1 MVGPRGMRVLPA
13 MLVALILV
21 SASRAQ
27 DTIDFGFYPK
37 GAQECMYKA
46 ADDSK
51 CQSKTVAA
59 TNSCLCRNG
68 GNFITNAAACIGQSS
83 AGDLETVYKTMRDAC
98 GNSDTPISITEDEF
112 MAAANAVT
120 STTSTAGPT
129 TTSTSSQSSTTTG
142 TNASTTSNASTGTA
156 TSTAAPAD
164 GQKEGEEEE
173 GGGGLKTGV
182 MAGIIVGGVGAAVLL
197 GALAFFLFRRRR
209 KLGEESHPMLPQQGQ
224 PSVAAGHESTAMH
237 NSAYYSSPPST
248 AGWPKKDW
256 QGPSPDLRSS
266 GFNWESPAH
275 LSYPSGG
282 GSLAPSPPLPPQE
295 LDGAQYVAPT
305 GSTQAPAEMPG
316 ETAAV
321 ATAPG
326 SAQYRP
332 YNPGQRYPASG

>member
-1 MVGPRGMRVLPA
+1 MVGPRRMRVVPA
-13 MLVALILV
+13 ALVLLILV

-27 DTIDFGFYPK
+27 GTIDFGFYPK
-37 GAQECMYKA
+37 RAQDCMYKA

-51 CQSKTVAA
+51 CESSTVAA

-68 GNFITNAAACIGQSS
+68 GDFITKAAACIGQSS
-83 AGDLETVYKTMRDAC
+83 ASDLETVYTTMRDAC

-112 MAAANAVT
+112 MAAANGAA

-129 TTSTSSQSSTTTG
+129 TTSSASISSTTSG
-142 TNASTTSNASTGTA
+142 TDASMTSSASGTSGTS
-156 TSTAAPAD
+156 TSTATPAD
-164 GQKEGEEEE
+164 GQREEE

-182 MAGIIVGGVGAAVLL
+182 MAGIIVGAVGGVALL

-209 KLGEESHPMLPQQGQ
+209 KLGEESHPMLPQQAH
-224 PSVAAGHESTAMH
+224 PSVAPGHSSAMH

-248 AGWPKKDW
+248 AGWPKEW

-295 LDGAQYVAPT
+295 LDGAQYVHST
-305 GSTQAPAEMPG
+305 GSTQAPVEMP
-316 ETAAV
+316 
-321 ATAPG
+321 
-326 SAQYRP
+326 
-332 YNPGQRYPASG
+332 